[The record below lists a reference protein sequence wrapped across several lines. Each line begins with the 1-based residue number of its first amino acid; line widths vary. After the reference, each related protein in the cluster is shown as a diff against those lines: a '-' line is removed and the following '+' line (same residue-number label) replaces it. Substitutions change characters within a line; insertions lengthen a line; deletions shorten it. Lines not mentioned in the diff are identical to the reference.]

1 MTDDKTA
8 VMKDA
13 IISDEAEISESS
25 IGSEAFV
32 DKYTRVEHSNI
43 AEHVRLE
50 RNNQIVY
57 SDIGRYSYT
66 GANTVIKNA
75 VIGKF
80 DSIAWNVSIGG
91 NTHDL
96 THITTHSFLVYPKWN
111 MGGNGNW
118 KSASEKCEIGNDVWI
133 GSGAT
138 ILRGVTVGNGA
149 VIGAC
154 SVVTKDVP
162 PYAIV
167 VGNPA
172 RVIRMRCEDKW
183 VERVEKIKWW
193 DWPEHIIKNNF
204 DLFRADLTIEVIE
217 QLEKIAEEQ
226 ESWKKSCAI
235 PGGFDID

>member
-1 MTDDKTA
+1 MIDKKTT
-8 VMKDA
+8 VMKNA
-13 IISDEAEISESS
+13 KIYEEAEIVESS
-25 IGSEAFV
+25 IGADTFI
-32 DKYTRVEHSNI
+32 DKYTRVEHSTL

-57 SDIGRYSYT
+57 SNIGRYSYT

-80 DSIAWNVSIGG
+80 NSISWNVSIGG

-96 THITTHSFLVYPKWN
+96 NHVTTHSFLVYPKWN
-111 MGGNGNW
+111 MGGDGNW
-118 KSASEKCEIGNDVWI
+118 KSASEICELGHDVWI

-138 ILRGVTVGNGA
+138 ILRGVTIGNGA
-149 VIGAC
+149 VVGAG
-154 SVVTKDVP
+154 SVVTKDIP

-183 VERVEKIKWW
+183 IERLEKIKWW
-193 DWPEHIIKNNF
+193 DFQEDIIRDNF
-204 DLFRADLTIEVIE
+204 DLFKADLSPEIIE
-217 QLEKIAEEQ
+217 QLERI
-226 ESWKKSCAI
+226 KK
-235 PGGFDID
+235 

>member
-1 MTDDKTA
+1 MIDDKTV
-8 VMKDA
+8 VMKNA
-13 IISDEAEISESS
+13 TIFDEAEILESS

-32 DKYTRVEHSNI
+32 DKYTRIEHSNI
-43 AEHVRLE
+43 AEHVRVE

-57 SDIGRYSYT
+57 SNIGRYSYT
-66 GANTVIKNA
+66 GVNTVIKNA

-96 THITTHSFLVYPKWN
+96 NHITTHSFLVYPKWN

-118 KSASEKCEIGNDVWI
+118 KSASEICEIGNDVWI

-138 ILRGVTVGNGA
+138 ILRRVTVGNGA
-149 VIGAC
+149 VIGAG
-154 SVVTKDVP
+154 SVVTKDIP

-172 RVIRMRCEDKW
+172 KVIRMRCEDKW
-183 VERVEKIKWW
+183 IERVERIQWW
-193 DWPEHIIKNNF
+193 DFPEHVIRDNF
-204 DLFRADLTIEVIE
+204 DLFQADLTLEVIE
-217 QLEKIAEEQ
+217 QLEKIKEELY
-226 ESWKKSCAI
+226 S
-235 PGGFDID
+235 

>member
-1 MTDDKTA
+1 MIDDKTVVMQNA
-8 VMKDA
+8 V
-13 IISDEAEISESS
+13 IFDEAEILKSS
-25 IGSEAFV
+25 IGSEVFI
-32 DKYTRVEHSNI
+32 DKYTRVEYRTI

-57 SDIGRYSYT
+57 SNIGRYSYT
-66 GANTVIKNA
+66 GVNTVIKNA

-96 THITTHSFLVYPKWN
+96 NHITTHSFLVYPKWN

-118 KSASEKCEIGNDVWI
+118 KSALEICEIGNDVWV
-133 GSGAT
+133 GSGVT

-149 VIGAC
+149 VIGAG
-154 SVVTKDVP
+154 SVVTKNIP

-172 RVIRMRCEDKW
+172 RVIRMRCDDKW
-183 VERVEKIKWW
+183 IERVEKIQWW
-193 DWPEHIIKNNF
+193 DFPEHVIKDNLN
-204 DLFRADLTIEVIE
+204 LFQADLTLEVIE
-217 QLEKIAEEQ
+217 QLEKIKEEQ
-226 ESWKKSCAI
+226 LLMQIK
-235 PGGFDID
+235 

>member
-1 MTDDKTA
+1 MIDDKTVVMENA
-8 VMKDA
+8 VIMN
-13 IISDEAEISESS
+13 EAEILKSS
-25 IGSEAFV
+25 IGAETFI
-32 DKYTRVEHSNI
+32 DKYTRVEYSNI

-57 SDIGRYSYT
+57 SKIGRYSYT
-66 GANTVIKNA
+66 GVNTVIKNA

-80 DSIAWNVSIGG
+80 DSVAWNVSIGG

-96 THITTHSFLVYPKWN
+96 NHITTHSFLVYPKWN

-118 KSASEKCEIGNDVWI
+118 KSASEVCEIGNDVWI

-138 ILRGVTVGNGA
+138 ILRGVVVGNGA
-149 VIGAC
+149 VIGAG
-154 SVVTKDVP
+154 SIVTKNVP

-183 VERVEKIKWW
+183 IERIEKIQWW
-193 DWPEHIIKNNF
+193 DFPEHVIRDNF
-204 DLFRADLTIEVIE
+204 NLFQADLTLGVIE
-217 QLEKIAEEQ
+217 QLEKIKEEHQ
-226 ESWKKSCAI
+226 A
-235 PGGFDID
+235 G